1 MTQAQRG
8 KALCLLVCSAPHTRL
23 ETEMKHEK
31 VGVTASGEA
40 ICSCGEVGF
49 DHIRYG
55 LLRRL
60 NAQPVADACEDMGAL
75 NPD

>member
-1 MTQAQRG
+1 
-8 KALCLLVCSAPHTRL
+8 
-23 ETEMKHEK
+23 MKHEK